1 MTSNSVRRAR
11 RRRLV
16 WAVPAVT
23 AGAVVAGALVITPAS
38 SAPNPKLA
46 PRTAQQL
53 LVAVG
58 SSATT
63 SMSGTVVENAK
74 LGLPTLP
81 GGPEGASLSWQTLLA
96 GSHTAHVW
104 IAGPDKQRL
113 ALKGSL
119 SEADVVRNGK
129 DLWTYTSQTNEAS
142 HTVLTPKSN
151 RADAPARPDEVPLT
165 PTAAAR
171 QVLKSIDPS
180 TRVTVDSTQWVAGR
194 KAYTLVLS
202 PRDARSTVR
211 KVTIAID
218 SVHSVPLQV
227 QVFGAGK
234 APAFKTGFT
243 QVSFAAAK
251 ASVFNFKAPRG
262 AKIVADPLDTSN
274 GARRQHA
281 QQGNAQ
287 RANARPTTVT
297 RAKSAQPRTIG
308 KGWTTIVELPA
319 GLPAGANRSLLDNL
333 TVPVGTTGNRLLQT
347 ALVNVLFCKNGRV
360 FSGAVSPA
368 LLEKTAAATR

>member
-1 MTSNSVRRAR
+1 MTSNSARRAR

-23 AGAVVAGALVITPAS
+23 AGAVVAGALVIAPAS
-38 SAPNPKLA
+38 SAANPKLA

-58 SSATT
+58 SSSTT

-96 GSHTAHVW
+96 GAHTAHVW

-129 DLWTYTSQTNEAS
+129 DLWTYTSQTSQVS
-142 HTVLTPKSN
+142 HTVLTPKDG
-151 RADAPARPDEVPLT
+151 RAQAQARADEVPLT

-171 QVLKSIDPS
+171 QVLKSITPS
-180 TRVTVDSTQWVAGR
+180 TVVKVDSTRWVAGR
-194 KAYTLVLS
+194 KAYTLVLF
-202 PRDARSTVR
+202 PRDSRSTVS

-227 QVFGAGK
+227 QVFGVGAGK
-234 APAFKTGFT
+234 KAAFKTGFT
-243 QVSFAAAK
+243 AVSFATPK
-251 ASVFNFKAPRG
+251 ASNFAFKVPRG
-262 AKIVADPLDTSN
+262 AKLVPDPLQPS
-274 GARRQHA
+274 GGRPAQARARFDGRSGPLSAGPRQ
-281 QQGNAQ
+281 
-287 RANARPTTVT
+287 PV
-297 RAKSAQPRTIG
+297 TIG
-308 KGWTTIVELPA
+308 KGWTTILELPT
-319 GLPAGANRSLLDNL
+319 GIPAGTDRSLLDNF
-333 TVPVGTTGNRLLQT
+333 TVPVRNTGNRLLHT

-360 FSGAVSPA
+360 FAGAVSPA

>member
-1 MTSNSVRRAR
+1 MTSNNARRAR

-23 AGAVVAGALVITPAS
+23 AGAVVAGALVIAPAS
-38 SAPNPKLA
+38 SAANPKLA
-46 PRTAQQL
+46 PRSAQQL

-58 SSATT
+58 SSTTT
-63 SMSGTVVENAK
+63 SISGTVVENAK

-104 IAGPDKQRL
+104 SAGPDKQRL

-119 SEADVVRNGK
+119 SEADVVRNGN

-142 HTVLTPKSN
+142 HTVLTPKTD
-151 RADAPARPDEVPLT
+151 RARAQALPDEVPLT
-165 PTAAAR
+165 PAAAAR
-171 QVLKSIDPS
+171 QVLKSITPT
-180 TRVTVDSTQWVAGR
+180 TRVKVDSTQWVAGR

-227 QVFGAGK
+227 QVFGAAK

-243 QVSFAAAK
+243 AVSFATPK
-251 ASVFNFKAPRG
+251 ASQFTFKVPRG
-262 AKIVADPLDTSN
+262 AKIVADPLATRN
-274 GARRQHA
+274 GAHSRRTEVS
-281 QQGNAQ
+281 NAE

-297 RAKSAQPRTIG
+297 RAKAAQPVTIG
-308 KGWTTIVELPA
+308 KGWTTILELPT
-319 GLPAGANRSLLDNL
+319 GLPAGADRSLLDNL
-333 TVPVGTTGNRLLQT
+333 TVPVGTTGNRLLTT
-347 ALVNVLFCKNGRV
+347 ALVNVLFLKNGRV
-360 FSGAVSPA
+360 FAGAVSPA